1 MAPTPERQPA
11 LTKAPTGEHPFS
23 PAVASEPSRAVKAV
37 PTPPPG
43 GTVMLSGRVPA
54 ALRDRLKL
62 HAVQSHQS
70 VQEVLLRAVEDYLAR
85 LAS

>member
-23 PAVASEPSRAVKAV
+23 PAMASESRTVKAV

-70 VQEVLLRAVEDYLAR
+70 VQEVLLKAVEDYLAR
-85 LAS
+85 LPL